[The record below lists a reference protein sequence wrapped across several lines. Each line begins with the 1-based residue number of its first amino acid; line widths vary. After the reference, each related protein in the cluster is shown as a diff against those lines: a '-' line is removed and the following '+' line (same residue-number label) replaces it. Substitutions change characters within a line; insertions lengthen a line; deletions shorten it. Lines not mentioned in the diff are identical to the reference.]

1 MSIARFTTAFALS
14 LLASQLAL
22 GDEPTCAAKKGA
34 THTLKFKVKDD
45 GCVEK
50 VKKDSDGA
58 DADTLNVCETDTVV
72 WKVSGKPK
80 AIVFDGTS
88 PFEWLDSGYKDS
100 EIQGTVKAGTAGKDP
115 FKYSVKVVKDD
126 GKTCVLDPK
135 IIVDP

>member
-34 THTLKFKVKDD
+34 THTLKFKVKDN

-58 DADTLNVCETDTVV
+58 DADTIKVCETDVV
-72 WKVSGKPK
+72 SWKVNGKSK
-80 AIVFDGTS
+80 SIVFDGES
-88 PFEWLDSGYKDS
+88 PFEWQDSGFKSND
-100 EIQGTVKAGTAGKDP
+100 IQGTVKAGTAGKD
-115 FKYSVKVVKDD
+115 FKYSVKVD
-126 GKTCVLDPK
+126 GMTCVLDPR

>member
-1 MSIARFTTAFALS
+1 MSIARLTTAFALS

-72 WKVSGKPK
+72 WKVSGKSK
-80 AIVFDGTS
+80 AIVFEGANPFGWTS
-88 PFEWLDSGYKDS
+88 PDSGFKDKTI
-100 EIQGTVKAGTAGKDP
+100 EGTIQAGTAGQPP
-115 FKYSVKVVKDD
+115 FKYSVKVD
-126 GKTCVLDPK
+126 GMACVLDPK